1 MRKYSDIV
9 KTVQKNKSN
18 ENIIPH
24 GYTLLYYDEK
34 HVSCQYQNFSPQL
47 LKNIDDKYERFRLHR
62 LYLDTIERLVK
73 YRIDELE
80 KDNQVYTI
88 EEVLDY
94 WGYYDD
100 ICGETTYD
108 SHEDYNSGDSDYYSD

>member
-9 KTVQKNKSN
+9 KTVQKKDSNKN
-18 ENIIPH
+18 NIPH
-24 GYTLLYYDEK
+24 GYTLLYYDEN
-34 HVSCQYQNFSPQL
+34 HVSCQYRNFTPQY
-47 LKNIDDKYERFRLHR
+47 LKNIENKYERFRLQR
-62 LYLDTIERLVK
+62 LYLDDIERLVQ

-80 KDNQVYTI
+80 KDNQVYTM

-100 ICGETTYD
+100 IYSETTYE